1 VPVENL
7 DWAPVPSIKGI
18 LIKNTA
24 SRHTQV
30 HASQRAE
37 SQSGFEIWAQRQQCC
52 ISMHL
57 QTVCQFVTTQ
67 VQRFKR
73 NLFKHRHNVFSDTS
87 EYTWE
92 AKMRTNVV
100 IDDEWMES
108 ALKLSGLKFKKD
120 AIEEGLKLLVLVKC
134 QEAIRAY
141 FSFSLSA

>member
-1 VPVENL
+1 MF
-7 DWAPVPSIKGI
+7 
-18 LIKNTA
+18 T
-24 SRHTQV
+24 
-30 HASQRAE
+30 
-37 SQSGFEIWAQRQQCC
+37 
-52 ISMHL
+52 
-57 QTVCQFVTTQ
+57 
-67 VQRFKR
+67 
-73 NLFKHRHNVFSDTS
+73 DTS

-141 FSFSLSA
+141 FSFSLSAS